1 MKNIFVEGIQGAG
14 KSTLVN
20 QISKLNP
27 NLHVCREG
35 DYNPIDLAWCALMS
49 QTQYERVLETYKELE
64 AEIRKNTTVEKEEY
78 IVTYTKIHTQIQ
90 GFYKEMENHEVYC
103 GRKPWPE
110 LKEIILK
117 RFGEFT
123 QTGYLFECAFFQN
136 IVEDLILFHMLSD
149 EEILCFYRE
158 LFERV
163 QIRDFQ
169 LFYLYSEHPENNIEM
184 IKKERCDDAGKEVWY
199 EMMQEYF
206 AGSPYGKAHGC
217 RDFEDLIKHFKHR
230 QQLEM
235 SIIKEVLG
243 EKAVVL
249 LSKKYDMNQ
258 IIPILGIS
266 TGSSYTGK

>member
-78 IVTYTKIHTQIQ
+78 IVTYTKIHTDLP
-90 GFYKEMENHEVYC
+90 GFYKELENFEVYC
-103 GRKPWPE
+103 GRKTWPE
-110 LKEIILK
+110 LKDIILE
-117 RFGEFT
+117 RFRGFT

-149 EEILCFYRE
+149 EEIVDFYRE
-158 LFERV
+158 LFRV
-163 QIRDFQ
+163 AGAQEFL
-169 LFYLYSEHPENNIEM
+169 LFYLHTDDLEESINI
-184 IKKERCDDAGKEVWY
+184 IKNERCDDEGNEMWY
-199 EMMQEYF
+199 QMMLEYLIN
-206 AGSPYGKAHGC
+206 SPYGRKHRC
-217 RDFEDLIKHFKHR
+217 NRFEDLINHFRHR
-230 QQLEM
+230 QELEL

-249 LSKKYDMNQ
+249 PAKRYDINLVMPSVGFQNKKMLD
-258 IIPILGIS
+258 L
-266 TGSSYTGK
+266 